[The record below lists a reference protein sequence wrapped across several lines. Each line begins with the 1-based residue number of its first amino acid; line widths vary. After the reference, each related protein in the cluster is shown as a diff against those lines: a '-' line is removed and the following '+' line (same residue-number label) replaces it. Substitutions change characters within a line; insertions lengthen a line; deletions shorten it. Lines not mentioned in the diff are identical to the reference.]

1 MSSVIIIINRF
12 VQRHKV
18 VTPESRGA
26 KWNRGLTTDLIFS
39 RIRTPPP
46 PRQRSVVMQLG
57 RSTCCVFCHQ
67 YRTRL
72 GGGGGG
78 RNCTPGV
85 KRREGTRAI
94 VPAES
99 SDLSSPPGLTMIN
112 PSPAIWPRRLQRERS
127 RPRSIHTTN
136 IIIFKHHTSSSD
148 AAIRRGAGSNK
159 SVFAWK

>member
-1 MSSVIIIINRF
+1 
-12 VQRHKV
+12 
-18 VTPESRGA
+18 
-26 KWNRGLTTDLIFS
+26 
-39 RIRTPPP
+39 
-46 PRQRSVVMQLG
+46 MQLG

-78 RNCTPGV
+78 GNCTPGV

-112 PSPAIWPRRLQRERS
+112 PSPAIWPRRPQRERS

-159 SVFAWK
+159 SVFAWKWRVIHILCWQRGAANGNNSAVSAMMNQLIVVDNWLRFTVLFRLNLNRPAML